1 MDMLE
6 HSDMMF
12 TRVLG
17 SMVRVRVCGSISG
30 LDSNKQAQSRSF
42 HQQAHAVSLTYPL
55 VGAYSSR
62 HRKWKGRVILVYEL
76 GMCHA
81 PISVNGNLIV
91 GPCRCGNQSFLL
103 DLKILTMSLDPCVNF
118 HGVQL

>member
-6 HSDMMF
+6 HSDMM
-12 TRVLG
+12 VLG

-55 VGAYSSR
+55 VGPYSSR
-62 HRKWKGRVILVYEL
+62 HRKWKGRVILAYEL

-81 PISVNGNLIV
+81 PVSDGNLIV
-91 GPCRCGNQSFLL
+91 GPCRCGNHSFLL
-103 DLKILTMSLDPCVNF
+103 DLKILTILLDACVNL